1 MRPCFSHRPSAL
13 VSWLDYHG
21 VSLMVPRTWSWPCVS
36 RKGCGAETTPA
47 LVLRYNFAVKIL
59 ASHVTVT
66 RQTFL
71 LGAEPEVGMSPICSK
86 RYLFF
91 FLAVLKFVAYF
102 SSLCCQFFSFY
113 AARALSHWR
122 RIGPNLSFP
131 SEFRMPWTF

>member
-1 MRPCFSHRPSAL
+1 MKQHENEHCIKDMLNYFVKIYQ
-13 VSWLDYHG
+13 VSFQSYEK
-21 VSLMVPRTWSWPCVS
+21 CVS
-36 RKGCGAETTPA
+36 RKGCGAKTTPA